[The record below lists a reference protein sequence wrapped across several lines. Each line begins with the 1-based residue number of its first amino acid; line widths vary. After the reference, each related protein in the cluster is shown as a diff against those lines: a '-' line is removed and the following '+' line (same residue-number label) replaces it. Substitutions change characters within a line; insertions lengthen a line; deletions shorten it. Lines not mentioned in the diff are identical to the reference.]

1 MATGTLYG
9 IGVGPGDPELVT
21 LKAIKVLKKVDLVFA
36 ASSTKNHYSL
46 AMNIVSRFVEK
57 SIPVIFLKFP
67 MTRDRTVLEKAW
79 DANAKEILSHIRKG
93 KDVAF
98 ITLGDPMTYSTFGY
112 IMRVIR
118 KLDPGVPVQVVPGI
132 TSYHAAASAAG
143 QVIAEAEESFAV
155 VSGALG
161 ARQLKRII
169 NHTDNVIMLKVYRN
183 YKEIMS
189 EIDRQGL
196 AENATLITRCG
207 LEGEEI
213 IHNIKRYYDKTPPYL
228 SLLII
233 KKQKDHK

>member
-98 ITLGDPMTYSTFGY
+98 ITLGDPM
-112 IMRVIR
+112 
-118 KLDPGVPVQVVPGI
+118 
-132 TSYHAAASAAG
+132 
-143 QVIAEAEESFAV
+143 
-155 VSGALG
+155 
-161 ARQLKRII
+161 
-169 NHTDNVIMLKVYRN
+169 
-183 YKEIMS
+183 
-189 EIDRQGL
+189 
-196 AENATLITRCG
+196 
-207 LEGEEI
+207 
-213 IHNIKRYYDKTPPYL
+213 
-228 SLLII
+228 
-233 KKQKDHK
+233 